1 MTGTFAELWLAIVV
15 FVAAHSLPSMKPLRS
30 RLVARMGERG
40 YIAGYSVLSVV
51 LTVWLIA
58 AVRAAPVVEL
68 WPMTVPAMW
77 VTAVAMFVSG
87 WLLVVGLTTP
97 NILSI
102 RVRPAAFDPARP
114 GLLVVTR
121 HPIFWALALWA
132 FGHLVAN
139 GDLATALFFGLAGLF
154 SVGGTFILDVRRRRE
169 MGVEAW
175 RAATANAP
183 RVPFSGG
190 AKTLRAALDW
200 RLAVTAALY
209 ALFAWLH
216 LPAIGVSP
224 LPPL

>member
-1 MTGTFAELWLAIVV
+1 MSGTFAELWIAIVV

-30 RLVARMGERG
+30 RLVARLGERG

-51 LTVWLIA
+51 LTAWLIA
-58 AVRAAPVVEL
+58 AVRGAPVVEL

-77 VTAVAMFVSG
+77 ITAAAMFVSG

-97 NILSI
+97 NTLSI
-102 RVRPAAFDPARP
+102 RVRTGRFDPARP

-132 FGHLVAN
+132 FGHLVSN
-139 GDLATALFFGLAGLF
+139 GDLATAVFFGLAGLF
-154 SVGGTFILDVRRRRE
+154 SVGGTFILDVRRKRE
-169 MGVEAW
+169 MGLEAW
-175 RAATANAP
+175 RAATMNAP
-183 RVPFSGG
+183 RVPFSAG
-190 AKTLRAALDW
+190 AKAWRAAFDW
-200 RLAVTAALY
+200 RLALTAALY
-209 ALFAWLH
+209 ALLACAH

>member
-1 MTGTFAELWLAIVV
+1 MTGTFAELWIAIVV

-30 RLVARMGERG
+30 RFVARLGERG
-40 YIAGYSVLSVV
+40 YIAAYSVLSVG

-68 WPMTVPAMW
+68 WPMTVGAMW
-77 VTAVAMFVSG
+77 VTAVVMFVSG

-97 NILSI
+97 NTLSI
-102 RVRPAAFDPARP
+102 HVLPNRFDPARP

-139 GDLATALFFGLAGLF
+139 GDLATAVFFALAGLF
-154 SVGGTFILDVRRRRE
+154 SIGGTFILDVRRKRE
-169 MGVEAW
+169 MGIEAW

-183 RVPFSGG
+183 RVPFAAG
-190 AKTLRAALDW
+190 ANAWRAALDW
-200 RLAVTAALY
+200 RLAVTAASY
-209 ALFAWLH
+209 ALLAWLH
-216 LPAIGVSP
+216 LPVIGVSP
-224 LPPL
+224 LPPF